1 MINELMQIELLSWL
15 KVAGIV
21 IVWTVVAGFVAA
33 NFMKNSK

>member
-1 MINELMQIELLSWL
+1 MLNELMQIELLSWI

-21 IVWTVVAGFVAA
+21 MAFSVIAGFVAA